1 MLFRSVD
8 VFQRQFGFVVT
19 VSVQMVVGNAQLLA
33 DEFGDSLEGGRLGN
47 FDVASHDA
55 TLVLYKKA
63 KFTTALCERECVL
76 TCIKTHPA

>member
-1 MLFRSVD
+1 M
-8 VFQRQFGFVVT
+8 FQRQFGFVVT

-55 TLVLYKKA
+55 TLGMYKTPSLRQPPVSENA
-63 KFTTALCERECVL
+63 T
-76 TCIKTHPA
+76 